1 MSAWSFL
8 TLPDELRQFAGNHGY
23 ADDLTRH
30 YSYDSTVQNHR
41 KVAVGD
47 RVVLRDHSFILGI
60 GRVESIEVEDGRK
73 ERLRCPNCG
82 NTGLKTRRKGP
93 RYRCDRASCR
103 IEFDEPRREWLDVR
117 VHRAVYSDSWQPL
130 KLPVRVDSLREI
142 YADGAAQFAIR
153 PLKSA
158 DLDQL
163 IASWGITGQA
173 YAASAQSLIG
183 GHLLA
188 LVRQRRGQGAFRR
201 LLLERFGSSC
211 AILGLQPAQVLDAAH
226 LYVYAAQPVHDPR
239 GGLLLRRDLHALFDA
254 GLLCVDPETWQVRM
268 SPTLNPF
275 PNFASLN
282 GRVLTLPAELRPRP
296 EYLAAHL
303 AEARRL
309 GQW

>member
-8 TLPDELRQFAGNHGY
+8 TLPDELRQFAGNNGY

-30 YSYDSTVQNHR
+30 YSYDSTVQNYR

-47 RVVLRDHSFILGI
+47 QVVLRDDSFILGI

-93 RYRCDRASCR
+93 LYRCDRAGCR

-117 VHRAVYSDSWQPL
+117 VHRAVYRDSWQPL
-130 KLPVRVDSLREI
+130 KLPVRVDALREI

-153 PLKSA
+153 PLKV
-158 DLDQL
+158 DELDRL
-163 IASWGITGQA
+163 ITSWRMVRPSQEV
-173 YAASAQSLIG
+173 SAQALLG

-188 LVRQRRGQGAFRR
+188 LVRQRRGQGTFRR

-211 AILGLQPAQVLDAAH
+211 AILGPQPAQALEAAH
-226 LYVYAAQPVHDPR
+226 LYVYAHQAVHDPR

-254 GLLCVDPETWQVRM
+254 GLLCVDPDIWQVRV
-268 SPTLNPF
+268 SPTLNLYPD
-275 PNFASLN
+275 FASLN
-282 GRVLTLPAELRPRP
+282 GRDLSFSADLRPRP
-296 EYLAAHL
+296 EYLAAHF
-303 AEARRL
+303 AEARRI